1 MKINDLIDHANRFYP
16 DCMIQQNWDYVKSRP
31 KNPRACA
38 DTLAVFVCLEIE
50 STFNPEASDE
60 DQLFEAAR
68 AIQTAVDELSSV
80 VRGLKDIS
88 NKMAIA

>member
-1 MKINDLIDHANRFYP
+1 MQINDLIDHANRFYP
-16 DCMIQQNWDYVKSRP
+16 DCMIQQNWDYVKG
-31 KNPRACA
+31 RAKPEKRGT
-38 DTLAVFVCLEIE
+38 DTLAVFVCREIE

-68 AIQTAVDELSSV
+68 AIQTAVDELQSV

-88 NKMAIA
+88 NIMANA